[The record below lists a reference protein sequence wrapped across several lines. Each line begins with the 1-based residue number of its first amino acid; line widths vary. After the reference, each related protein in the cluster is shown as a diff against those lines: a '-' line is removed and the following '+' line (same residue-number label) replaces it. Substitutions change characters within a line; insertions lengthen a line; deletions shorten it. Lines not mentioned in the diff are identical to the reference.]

1 MSGVSPIVPQV
12 RVPLSDLEIQVGIAK
27 VSRYA
32 ERESGDTVELTERP
46 TGGVSVVLADGQGH
60 GRPAK
65 TLANLVA
72 RKAVGLIAEGAR
84 DGATARAVSDFLLAY
99 RHGQVS
105 TELSIISVDLSS
117 GTLVV
122 SRNSHC
128 PAVIAMG
135 DHVVRWDAP
144 SVPVGLYPDTK
155 PTITEIPLKVG
166 VMVVAMSDG
175 IADAGRRSGQSFDIL
190 ATVDRLYRVDADAQT
205 VASTLLDEAREL
217 DSGRPADDM
226 SVVCVAMRQLQSGN
240 EPRRL
245 TLLWPVP

>member
-1 MSGVSPIVPQV
+1 MPRV

-46 TGGVSVVLADGQGH
+46 AGGVSVVLADGQGH

-105 TELSIISVDLSS
+105 TELSII
-117 GTLVV
+117 
-122 SRNSHC
+122 
-128 PAVIAMG
+128 
-135 DHVVRWDAP
+135 
-144 SVPVGLYPDTK
+144 
-155 PTITEIPLKVG
+155 
-166 VMVVAMSDG
+166 
-175 IADAGRRSGQSFDIL
+175 
-190 ATVDRLYRVDADAQT
+190 
-205 VASTLLDEAREL
+205 
-217 DSGRPADDM
+217 
-226 SVVCVAMRQLQSGN
+226 
-240 EPRRL
+240 
-245 TLLWPVP
+245 

>member
-1 MSGVSPIVPQV
+1 
-12 RVPLSDLEIQVGIAK
+12 
-27 VSRYA
+27 
-32 ERESGDTVELTERP
+32 
-46 TGGVSVVLADGQGH
+46 
-60 GRPAK
+60 
-65 TLANLVA
+65 
-72 RKAVGLIAEGAR
+72 
-84 DGATARAVSDFLLAY
+84 
-99 RHGQVS
+99 
-105 TELSIISVDLSS
+105 
-117 GTLVV
+117 
-122 SRNSHC
+122 
-128 PAVIAMG
+128 MG